1 MKFAATD
8 IFGGRKLRR
17 DFTYVV
23 IDTLNYE
30 LSAYA
35 LRKSQQEF
43 ATENVL
49 VFSDD
54 QTRWIENEIIRIPEI
69 RTTADYNRVIFF
81 ELPKHLKTDYAIF
94 IQYDGFVLSGAHF
107 SKFFLNYDYIGAPW
121 PHHQE
126 FNVGNGGFSM
136 RSARLVNAVQ
146 NFILPDD
153 LNIAEDLV
161 ICRYLRARL
170 EDKIGLTFAPES
182 MAEQFSFEMYPVK
195 HKTFGFHGLFNLPS
209 IMGTDIQILFD
220 HLQPKTAV
228 RFFRAF
234 RDACEALPMPERE
247 LFYNYC
253 KIHSDEL
260 MQAAKAAAR
269 AQSA

>member
-1 MKFAATD
+1 MATIQD
-8 IFGGRKLRR
+8 HGLDG
-17 DFTYVV
+17 
-23 IDTLNYE
+23 
-30 LSAYA
+30 
-35 LRKSQQEF
+35 KSRSLPK
-43 ATENVL
+43 AITKNL
-49 VFSDD
+49 
-54 QTRWIENEIIRIPEI
+54 
-69 RTTADYNRVIFF
+69 
-81 ELPKHLKTDYAIF
+81 ELPKYLKTDYAIL
-94 IQYDGFVLSGAHF
+94 IQYDGFVLSGKHF
-107 SKFFLNYDYIGAPW
+107 SNLFLNYDYIGAPW

-170 EDKIGLTFAPES
+170 EDKIGLTFAPKS
-182 MAEQFSFEMYPVK
+182 MAEKFSFEMYPVK

-253 KIHSDEL
+253 KIHSNEL

>member
-1 MKFAATD
+1 MKQL
-8 IFGGRKLRR
+8 KQE
-17 DFTYVV
+17 FTYVV

-35 LRKSQQEF
+35 LKKSQQEF
-43 ATENVL
+43 AAKNVL

-54 QTRWIENEIIRIPEI
+54 QTRWRENEIIKIPEI
-69 RTTADYNRVIFF
+69 KTTADYNRVIFF
-81 ELPKHLKTDYAIF
+81 ELPKYLKTDYAIF
-94 IQYDGFVLSGAHF
+94 IQYDGFVISGKHF
-107 SKFFLNYDYIGAPW
+107 SEFFLNYDYIGAPW
-121 PHHQE
+121 PHHQD

-153 LNIAEDLV
+153 LNSAEDLV

-170 EDKIGLTFAPES
+170 QDKIGLKFAPKS
-182 MAEQFSFEMYPVK
+182 MAEKFSYEMYTVS

-209 IMGTDIQILFD
+209 IMGADIQILFD
-220 HLQPKTAV
+220 HLQPKTAL

-247 LFYNYC
+247 LFHNYC
-253 KIHSDEL
+253 RDHSHEL
-260 MQAAKAAAR
+260 LQAAEAMAR
-269 AQSA
+269 ARSA

>member
-1 MKFAATD
+1 M
-8 IFGGRKLRR
+8 
-17 DFTYVV
+17 

-81 ELPKHLKTDYAIF
+81 ELPKHLETDYAIF

-170 EDKIGLTFAPES
+170 EDKIGVKFASKS
-182 MAEQFSFEMYPVK
+182 MAEKFSYEMYPVS

-209 IMGTDIQILFD
+209 VMGKDVQILFD
-220 HLQPKTAV
+220 HLQPKTAL
-228 RFFRAF
+228 RYFRAL
-234 RDACEALPMPERE
+234 RDACEALPMPKRE

-253 KIHSDEL
+253 KNHSHEL
-260 MQAAKAAAR
+260 LRAAEALAR
-269 AQSA
+269 PRTA